1 MPLRLPS
8 WEGKAYLTILG
19 SDFTVKKRIGFQ
31 TRICETL
38 TVVVRFVVVVVEK
51 GVDDGQGS
59 GSKST
64 APFADSLID
73 LPVDKWVIRIL
84 VLGRKK
90 VNTYKGE
97 NGTLDCDYVWYLASI
112 DKVPNFLLDGHTFII
127 IDSPSISIGVS
138 AGQVLQVGRDEDAAP
153 YAIILTTRREVCVCI
168 FHFTACH
175 DTLGWWWCHMFKLDN
190 RLARNWSENNEI
202 NTYILQN

>member
-19 SDFTVKKRIGFQ
+19 SDFTVKKRVGFQ

-64 APFADSLID
+64 APFTDMLID

-90 VNTYKGE
+90 SE
-97 NGTLDCDYVWYLASI
+97 
-112 DKVPNFLLDGHTFII
+112 H
-127 IDSPSISIGVS
+127 
-138 AGQVLQVGRDEDAAP
+138 LQGRKRD
-153 YAIILTTRREVCVCI
+153 
-168 FHFTACH
+168 
-175 DTLGWWWCHMFKLDN
+175 LGL
-190 RLARNWSENNEI
+190 
-202 NTYILQN
+202 